1 MLIKQINNPFILA
14 LKAYNLTVEI
24 HHHSAYQIVLSNDTP
39 FTSTIS
45 GNLCERNHGFLLKP
59 QVPHFCV
66 AEKGSLNVLNIE
78 PYSNIGLEL
87 LAKGSLIEEMSFPVK
102 AGNLDYIKTIH
113 ENERD
118 HIIEVLQRC
127 KGRIWGPGAAAEVL
141 KLAPSTLKSRMKKLG
156 IKKKFTK

>member
-1 MLIKQINNPFILA
+1 MEILLNYSWPGNIRELENLI
-14 LKAYNLTVEI
+14 
-24 HHHSAYQIVLSNDTP
+24 
-39 FTSTIS
+39 
-45 GNLCERNHGFLLKP
+45 ERS
-59 QVPHFCV
+59 V
-66 AEKGSLNVLNIE
+66 
-78 PYSNIGLEL
+78 L